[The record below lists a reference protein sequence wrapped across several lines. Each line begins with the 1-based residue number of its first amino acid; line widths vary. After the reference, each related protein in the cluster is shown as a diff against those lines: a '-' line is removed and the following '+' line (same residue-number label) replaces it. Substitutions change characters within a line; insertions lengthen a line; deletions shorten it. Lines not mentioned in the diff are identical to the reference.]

1 MFFLETKM
9 QIRELTLKFTLILL
23 IISSTS
29 WSQDLILTGAVKGT
43 NNEKLAYVNIGIK
56 NKNIG
61 TISDKNGQ
69 FSIRIHKENKSDSLS
84 FSYLGY
90 KNLTFKISDIIQRNI
105 SEFILEEEPMF
116 LDEVTITS
124 KRTKEKKLGTK
135 SYVGFIVGEV
145 RADSSQN
152 NNIREFAKKLKIK
165 KPSKLLD
172 LNIALRNVNIGSAK
186 FRVNF
191 YRIKDDLPF
200 KKIGSRNIIIEKQII
215 NGWNTFDLRRYD
227 LKFEEPVFIT
237 VEYLPHEYSEQEP
250 FNYSGQLLGKAISRS
265 SSLGNWNVQQGV
277 TIAINVT
284 VKQ

>member
-1 MFFLETKM
+1 MKTPKLY
-9 QIRELTLKFTLILL
+9 LKYILILL
-23 IISSTS
+23 TISHTC
-29 WSQDLILTGAVKGT
+29 WSQDSVLSGTVKSA

-56 NKNIG
+56 HKNIG
-61 TISDKNGQ
+61 TISDENGQ
-69 FSIRIHKENKSDSLS
+69 FSIRIHKENKSDSIS

-90 KNLTFKISDIIQRNI
+90 RPLTFKISDIIERNI
-105 SEFILEEEPMF
+105 NEFILEEEPMS
-116 LDEVTITS
+116 LDEVIITS
-124 KRTKEKKLGTK
+124 KRNKEKKLGTK

-172 LNIALRNVNIGSAK
+172 LNIAFRNVNIGSAK

-227 LKFEEPVFIT
+227 LNFAEPVFIT
-237 VEYLPHEYSEQEP
+237 IEYLPREFSEQEP

-265 SSLGNWNVQQGV
+265 SSLGTWNIQKGV
-277 TIAINVT
+277 TIAMYVT
-284 VKQ
+284 VRQ